1 VPEGTCLTS
10 GMGRGACFCTGGV
23 LQYATRN
30 RDGRIERGAGLA
42 VHGLRRLFQ
51 GVLAACVLGRSGGA
65 GAAADPFAPGQTDF
79 LVGVEAFHAG
89 YYDAA
94 LAAFEQARAAGF
106 AGHTLDFNTGLADYK
121 LGRYPQARAVFE
133 RLLADP
139 EFVDVAEFHLGLVAA
154 RQGQQDLA
162 LRHLRRVQ
170 GTARSAKLK
179 ALAQAALERV
189 QGRPAGNR
197 SNFYASAGLGYDS
210 NPVLLTDNSGMPG
223 QGPDW
228 FGEAFGALGYSLA
241 SRASSSDQLRANVYL
256 RQYHHDTDLSQQDGS
271 LAVEHSIWGQGWR
284 LDLGLTGDTF
294 FVGGENLQSSG
305 GISLQGSQRIGSS
318 TLALRYQGSRV
329 AGGGGSTYLDGWQ
342 QDADLIWSQPL
353 GPGRLRLDYAFEANA
368 RRDLNDGA
376 EFFSE
381 SPARHGLG
389 LRLVEPLSDRLTVE
403 TRAAYRYTRYRD
415 ADRFLVDGVLTQERR
430 TEKLAQLG
438 ASARYRLY
446 PGWNVLL
453 QYDYSH
459 NLANIPGFN
468 YSRHTAV
475 MGLEWLGS

>member
-1 VPEGTCLTS
+1 
-10 GMGRGACFCTGGV
+10 M
-23 LQYATRN
+23 
-30 RDGRIERGAGLA
+30 
-42 VHGLRRLFQ
+42 
-51 GVLAACVLGRSGGA
+51 
-65 GAAADPFAPGQTDF
+65 DPFAPGQTDF
-79 LVGVEAFHAG
+79 LVGLEAYHAG

-94 LAAFEQARAAGF
+94 LAAFEQARADGF
-106 AGHTLDFNTGLADYK
+106 TGHTLDFNTGLAEYK
-121 LGRYPQARAVFE
+121 LGRYPEARVVFE

-139 EFVDVAEFHLGLVAA
+139 EFADMAEFHLGLIAA
-154 RQGQQDLA
+154 RQEQRDLA

-170 GTARSAKLK
+170 STARSAKLR
-179 ALAQAALERV
+179 ALAQTALERML
-189 QGRPAGNR
+189 GRSAARR
-197 SNFYASAGLGYDS
+197 SNLYVSAGLGYDS

-228 FGEAFGALGYSLA
+228 FGEAVGALGYTMA

-256 RQYHHDTDLSQQDGS
+256 RQYHHDTDLSQQDAS

-284 LDLGLTGDTF
+284 VDLGLTGDTF

-305 GISLQGSQRIGSS
+305 GISLEGSRRIGS
-318 TLALRYQGSRV
+318 TTVALRYQGSRV

-342 QDADLIWSQPL
+342 QDADLIWSLPM

-368 RRDLNDGA
+368 RRDLTDGT

-381 SPARHGLG
+381 SPIHHGPG
-389 LRLVEPLSDRLTVE
+389 LRLIEPLNDRLTVE
-403 TRAAYRYTRYRD
+403 ARAAYRYTRYRD
-415 ADRFLVDGVLTQERR
+415 ADRFLIGSALTVERR
-430 TEKLAQLG
+430 TEKLEQFGTA
-438 ASARYRLY
+438 ARYRLY

-453 QYDYSH
+453 QYDYSR

-475 MGLEWLGS
+475 IGLEWLGG